1 MIRYL
6 LDTNAL
12 VQAKRKHYGFD
23 FCPEFWDW
31 LVMQNRKGEISSVDK
46 AFEERRVVS
55 DELALWAKKRGDA
68 FFLTPDGSIAGAFHS
83 ISAWVNAKKHADEA
97 ITEFLDV
104 ADYRL
109 VAHAYAYDWTVA
121 TRELSSKSNCKAKI
135 PDACKRVNVESIN
148 PFEMLRREKARFV
161 LGPSMRTH
169 RTRFVE
175 YLLHGL

>member
-1 MIRYL
+1 MTRYL

-12 VQAKRKHYGFD
+12 VQAKRMHYGFD
-23 FCPEFWDW
+23 FCPAFWDW

-46 AFEERRVVS
+46 AFEEMRVVS

-68 FFLTPDGSIAGAFHS
+68 FFLTPDESIAGAFHS
-83 ISAWVNAKKHADEA
+83 ISAWVNDRNHTDEA

-121 TRELSSKSNCKAKI
+121 ARELSSKSICKVKI
-135 PDACKRVNVESIN
+135 PDACKGLNVECIN
-148 PFEMLRREKARFV
+148 PFKILRREKARFV
-161 LGPSMRTH
+161 LGPSM
-169 RTRFVE
+169 
-175 YLLHGL
+175 